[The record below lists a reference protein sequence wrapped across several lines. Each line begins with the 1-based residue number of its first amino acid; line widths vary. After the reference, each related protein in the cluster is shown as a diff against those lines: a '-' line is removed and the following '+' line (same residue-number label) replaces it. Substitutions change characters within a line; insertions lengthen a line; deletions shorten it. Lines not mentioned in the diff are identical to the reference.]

1 MSRVSNFARLL
12 CIFVL
17 AARVHAANI
26 PPPPVDPDRR
36 PTRYPPITDPIPTTC
51 STSTVSIGCGNN
63 ACQSAW
69 ATAFTSSNDYVQSFC
84 SSFTSPG
91 RKNTLKFDKKGPA
104 SACTKG
110 LGNAAIQSSISSVC
124 SCYAGPGVPTR
135 AFIAIC
141 PTCPPIATQ
150 TVTTSIP
157 TTIVR
162 TLSRSIK
169 TITTVITLVIDPP
182 PPIRT
187 TTTTTTTTHTIT
199 TTRPGLGSAP
209 CTTTNVLTTTQ
220 VTAIYDYFTYLT
232 TYLTTTTYQ
241 AGRYPCATTICTP
254 QPATTITIVTPYC
267 NQISERVVTATVTST
282 VTAGLPFL
290 PPSSQTCDP
299 ATTTTV
305 TLVIDPSPIV
315 YTVTE
320 TVSIGECASIARST
334 FSPII
339 IDDGGLTFN
348 PDLLPKSTTTS
359 K

>member
-1 MSRVSNFARLL
+1 MFKLTLSCPSILISRHIILSLTTNFIL
-12 CIFVL
+12 
-17 AARVHAANI
+17 
-26 PPPPVDPDRR
+26 D
-36 PTRYPPITDPIPTTC
+36 
-51 STSTVSIGCGNN
+51 N

-104 SACTKG
+104 SACTRG

-124 SCYAGPGVPTR
+124 SCYAGPGVPTQ
-135 AFIAIC
+135 AFITIC

-162 TLSRSIK
+162 TLSGSIK
-169 TITTVITLVIDPP
+169 TITTVITLVVDPP

-187 TTTTTTTTHTIT
+187 TTTTTQTIT

-267 NQISERVVTATVTST
+267 NQISEHVVTSTITST

-290 PPSSQTCDP
+290 PPSSQTCEP

-305 TLVIDPSPIV
+305 TLAIDPSPIV

-320 TVSIGECASIARST
+320 TVSTGECATSSWHIDESGYTASSDFVPGNTRTPRVSSARST

>member
-1 MSRVSNFARLL
+1 MSRVSSFALLL
-12 CIFVL
+12 CVFVV

-26 PPPPVDPDRR
+26 PPPLDPDRR

-104 SACTKG
+104 SACTRG

-124 SCYAGPGVPTR
+124 SCYAGPGVPTQ
-135 AFIAIC
+135 AFITIC

-162 TLSRSIK
+162 TLSGSIK
-169 TITTVITLVIDPP
+169 TITTVITLVVDPP

-187 TTTTTTTTHTIT
+187 TTTTTQTIT

-220 VTAIYDYFTYLT
+220 
-232 TYLTTTTYQ
+232 
-241 AGRYPCATTICTP
+241 
-254 QPATTITIVTPYC
+254 PATTITIVTPYC
-267 NQISERVVTATVTST
+267 NQISEHVVTSTITST
-282 VTAGLPFL
+282 VTAGLPVF
-290 PPSSQTCDP
+290 
-299 ATTTTV
+299 AA
-305 TLVIDPSPIV
+305 I
-315 YTVTE
+315 
-320 TVSIGECASIARST
+320 
-334 FSPII
+334 FS
-339 IDDGGLTFN
+339 DV
-348 PDLLPKSTTTS
+348 
-359 K
+359 